1 MVRLIE
7 PLQRRQERQAND
19 VDRLDPN
26 GVWPGRGALISPRVD
41 VASPAYEWD
50 LSDSRGY

>member
-1 MVRLIE
+1 MVSICK

-19 VDRLDPN
+19 VDRLEPN

-41 VASPAYEWD
+41 VVSPAYGWD